1 MLHRMYILELLKS
14 SFQLL
19 LVILRVYFVVMHLH
33 NTKLKSLILL
43 FRIQKKCKEHGIMF
57 HD

>member
-33 NTKLKSLILL
+33 NTKNEVFDFIVSH
-43 FRIQKKCKEHGIMF
+43 KEEMQRTWDHVS
-57 HD
+57 